1 MRRMFQVQMPGVPAA
16 IQDIFNQIFRAS
28 AEADVVDIGA
38 EYEVNGAFTETRV
51 LNVTAPTTAN
61 IAAVLATLLADLK
74 NGGAKKST

>member
-1 MRRMFQVQMPGVPAA
+1 MRKMFQAQMPGVPQP

-28 AEADVVDIGA
+28 AEADVVDIGS
-38 EYEVNGAFTETRV
+38 EYTVNGTFTEERE
-51 LNVTAPTTAN
+51 LNVTAPTAAN